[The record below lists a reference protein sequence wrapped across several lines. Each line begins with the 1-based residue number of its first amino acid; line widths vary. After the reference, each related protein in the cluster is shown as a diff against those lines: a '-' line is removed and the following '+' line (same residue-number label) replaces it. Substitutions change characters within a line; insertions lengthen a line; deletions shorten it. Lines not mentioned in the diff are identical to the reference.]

1 VFLFACFYIE
11 LCLYVDNEYNEIL
24 KDMGN
29 GLSLVSIQNLNPC
42 EDIENKTNTRSA
54 VVKKEEIFQEKSSIQ
69 QQQQDETI
77 SSLSSYEPTE
87 QERILFEKMC
97 DNRMRIQ
104 MQHQQLMMKA
114 ARLVCFS
121 SINNDSLNRKSTQCN
136 NQLDL
141 QTMKCIRY

>member
-1 VFLFACFYIE
+1 MFLFACFYIE

-42 EDIENKTNTRSA
+42 EDIENKTNTCSA
-54 VVKKEEIFQEKSSIQ
+54 VVKKAEISQEKSSI

-121 SINNDSLNRKSTQCN
+121 SINNDLLNRKSTQCN